1 VMAAKSRPKTQ
12 APVRGEKTISEILRG
27 VAILSAIS
35 KTRSAMEIPEL
46 QAIPLYWK
54 NTSREA

>member
-1 VMAAKSRPKTQ
+1 MAARSRPKTQ
-12 APVRGEKTISEILRG
+12 ARVRREKTSSEILRKI
-27 VAILSAIS
+27 AILGAIS